1 MTTWDPIEG
10 ETPIDPSHLKDKSIK
25 TREQLN
31 IAEAMNILKPFVKYL
46 GAKPSKKLAPFDL
59 KWFQQLH
66 EEMFCDVWDYAGQFR
81 HEDTNLG
88 VKWQN
93 ILTEMYQLEND
104 IKYWEE
110 NETYNVL
117 ERSVRIHFQAV
128 HIHPFLNGNG
138 RWSRLLGN
146 IYLKQNDHPLVK
158 WPEETIGLEKS
169 VARDAYLY
177 AVKRADADAL
187 SELIDLHKK
196 YLEKQNELPGSRRDD
211 LKN

>member
-1 MTTWDPIEG
+1 MATWDPIEG

-31 IAEAMNILKPFVKYL
+31 IAEAENILKPFVKYL
-46 GAKPSKKLAPFDL
+46 GAKPSKKLASFDL
-59 KWFQQLH
+59 NWFKQLH
-66 EEMFCDVWDYAGQFR
+66 EEMFDDVWEYAGQFR
-81 HEDTNLG
+81 NEDVNIG

-93 ILTEMYQLEND
+93 ILTEMYQLEGD

-110 NETYNVL
+110 NDTCDVL

-128 HIHPFLNGNG
+128 RIHPFLNGNG

-158 WPEETIGLEKS
+158 WPEETIGIEKS
-169 VARDAYLY
+169 VARDAYLA
-177 AVKRADADAL
+177 AVKRADTGDL
-187 SELIDLHKK
+187 SELIELHKK
-196 YLEKQNELPGSRRDD
+196 YLDD
-211 LKN
+211 SS